1 MQGIRICRVVGRSG
15 RRSSLGVAHGVAAMV
30 AAGGGACARARGA
43 GVVGGSLVLA
53 FSIYL
58 YIYFGAS
65 RRV

>member
-30 AAGGGACARARGA
+30 AAGGGHAP
-43 GVVGGSLVLA
+43 GGRRSSGGLSFSL
-53 FSIYL
+53 FL
-58 YIYFGAS
+58 YIFIVILVRLE